1 MFSYNLIYSCLLQ
14 YVFNSVQ
21 LTNSLPATR
30 KEHNHIVTAM
40 TSVLLALLG
49 IVSVP
54 EEFPTTKEGCGRKFL
69 NRIVCVCVCVREK
82 NGCLFLCVRSNHFA
96 SHYNISIN
104 ISKSL
109 CAWNEDQRVNIPVFI
124 WLNMKKFHYL
134 LILTEGSFPSSDL
147 QQESSI
153 FFCGRLGTCEM

>member
-1 MFSYNLIYSCLLQ
+1 M
-14 YVFNSVQ
+14 
-21 LTNSLPATR
+21 
-30 KEHNHIVTAM
+30 TAM

-69 NRIVCVCVCVREK
+69 NRIVCVCVREK

-109 CAWNEDQRVNIPVFI
+109 CA
-124 WLNMKKFHYL
+124 
-134 LILTEGSFPSSDL
+134 
-147 QQESSI
+147 
-153 FFCGRLGTCEM
+153 